1 MSSHIYDEGQLEE
14 PYPQRSPQV
23 VREVVHVQL
32 LQEDLLNSA
41 VVAGTYVMTQI

>member
-1 MSSHIYDEGQLEE
+1 MSSHLYDEGQLEE
-14 PYPQRSPQV
+14 PHPQRSPQV